1 MQRESNT
8 EETRARLQGR
18 RGSCDLRTPVF
29 TARACLV
36 EVIGELP
43 CRMQMKLREAYAVDK
58 PASGGEVQYLQQLR
72 VYGRRDGS
80 DCLLILPGEICG
92 VPQVRK
98 AVERKDE
105 S

>member
-8 EETRARLQGR
+8 KETRARLQGR
-18 RGSCDLRTPVF
+18 RGSMDRRTPALA
-29 TARACLV
+29 ARTCLV
-36 EVIGELP
+36 EVVGELP
-43 CRMQMKLREAYAVDK
+43 FRMQMKLREACAVDK
-58 PASGGEVQYLQQLR
+58 PAPSGEVQYLQQLR

-92 VPQVRK
+92 VPHVRK
-98 AVERKDE
+98 AVERKNE